1 MGVLCSIGCPV
12 QSIREVFSSLHL
24 RRHTC
29 ASVRVDCLRFA
40 SLWRANSCG
49 DSCVLGV
56 HLLNVCW
63 GVLFLFVGVHISRV
77 CWICG
82 CWICQSVQHP
92 EKSFTLDYAFIFSGM
107 IRHCLWKMC
116 VTPVA
121 CINETGLFSSA
132 AVVPQSK
139 YPSCVARRPFGV
151 TQSKSAELIAR
162 GRHFIMTC
170 DIFGTET
177 NEHLAL
183 CYLFG
188 KTYKPAYSSSTQVT
202 EINTLDQINE
212 KVILTWAHTFHWRL
226 CDSLET
232 CERCGLSEPVFKY
245 NSLCSS
251 VVFGSWI

>member
-1 MGVLCSIGCPV
+1 MACPV

-24 RRHTC
+24 CRHTF
-29 ASVRVDCLRFA
+29 ASVRGDCLRFA

-56 HLLNVCW
+56 HLLNVYW

-82 CWICQSVQHP
+82 CWICQSVQFNTLS
-92 EKSFTLDYAFIFSGM
+92 KVLDYAFIFSGM
-107 IRHCLWKMC
+107 VRHCLWKLF
-116 VTPVA
+116 VTPGA

-139 YPSCVARRPFGV
+139 STELCTSAAVVP
-151 TQSKSAELIAR
+151 QSKSTELCSSAAVVPQSKSIEMWSSAAPFHQDLWYFR
-162 GRHFIMTC
+162 PR
-170 DIFGTET
+170 T

-188 KTYKPAYSSSTQVT
+188 KTYKPAYRSATQVT
-202 EINTLDQINE
+202 EISTLDQITE
-212 KVILTWAHTFHWRL
+212 KVIDVSTHIPLKALMIHLKRVKLRW
-226 CDSLET
+226 
-232 CERCGLSEPVFKY
+232 
-245 NSLCSS
+245 
-251 VVFGSWI
+251 VV